1 MISLTV
7 LGANDMRELS
17 ERLRKAPI
25 KLRAELFRAFKAA
38 GNSTLRRVKRNVET
52 MDIKG
57 YRAGGRPFR
66 QHRAGTGIRRRISAV
81 TKLDIYT
88 GSADPRVKFVVHS
101 DELGDARN
109 LPFHLDSGK
118 RFRHPIMGNRSKW
131 AASSGKPWFY
141 GEIRSDLDVFKA
153 ECEKAIEATIQSIER
168 G

>member
-7 LGANDMRELS
+7 LGANDLRELS

-38 GNSTLRRVKRNVET
+38 GAPTLRRVKHNIET

-57 YRAGGRPFR
+57 YRARGRAFK
-66 QHRAGTGIRRRISAV
+66 QHRPGTNIRQRISAA
-81 TKLDIYT
+81 TELDIYT

-101 DELGDARN
+101 KRLGDAQHV
-109 LPFHLDSGK
+109 PFHLDSGK
-118 RFRHPIMGNRSKW
+118 RFRHPIMGNRSSW

-141 GEIRSDLDVFKA
+141 KEIRNDLDLFKA
-153 ECEKAIEATIQSIER
+153 ECEKAIAATIQSIER

>member
-7 LGANDMRELS
+7 LGAGDMREVS

-38 GNSTLRRVKRNVET
+38 GAPTLRKVKRNIET

-57 YRAGGRPFR
+57 YRARGRRFTQQRP
-66 QHRAGTGIRRRISAV
+66 GTGIRRRISAV

-88 GSADPRVKFVVHS
+88 GSADPRMKFIVQS
-101 DELGDARN
+101 DQLGKAKHV
-109 LPFHLDSGK
+109 PYHLDSGK
-118 RFRHPIMGNRSKW
+118 RFRHPIMGNRSAW

-141 GEIRSDLDVFKA
+141 GEIRKGFEQVKD
-153 ECEKAIEATIQSIER
+153 ECEKALENTINSIE